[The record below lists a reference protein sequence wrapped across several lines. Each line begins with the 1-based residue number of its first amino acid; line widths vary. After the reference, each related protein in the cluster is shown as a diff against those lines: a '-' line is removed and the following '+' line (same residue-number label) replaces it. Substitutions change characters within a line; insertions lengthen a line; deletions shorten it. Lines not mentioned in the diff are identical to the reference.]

1 MVISKFLK
9 SHASEKNEELVK
21 QLQQEARMLFF
32 DKMMYDINDA
42 LTSILAACDVE
53 GKEAVPKIKQ
63 YIHRINQSLNNTK
76 NFQSNI
82 IGDKKFNISIVVQNL
97 IHVLKDRFKDAKY
110 ACIISDIKA
119 PVQGDQYK
127 FEKLLLY
134 IFVSLSLDSGATES
148 ETLIELRQK
157 DQDAMITILK
167 GSFTFSEHVLTQI
180 NKIQS
185 EAEFKGTVQITPHG
199 NGVEIIIKIPL
210 QFHVVKINGPIIKTV
225 HTPPRMAVQENK
237 SDQQNAKV
245 NESWNKSDKLTLP
258 DLAF

>member
-9 SHASEKNEELVK
+9 SHISDKNEELVK

-53 GKEAVPKIKQ
+53 GKEAIPKIKQ

-82 IGDKKFNISIVVQNL
+82 IGDKKFNVSIVLQNL
-97 IHVLKDRFKDAKY
+97 IHVVKDRFKDAKY

-134 IFVSLSLDSGATES
+134 IFVSLSLNSGATES

-167 GSFTFSEHVLTQI
+167 GSFTFPEHVLEQI
-180 NKIQS
+180 NKIHS
-185 EAEFKGTVQITPHG
+185 EADFRGTVQITPHG
-199 NGVEIIIKIPL
+199 NGVEVIIKIPL
-210 QFHVVKINGPIIKTV
+210 QFHAVKISMPVIKIV
-225 HTPPRMAVQENK
+225 HIPPRKVEEVQSE
-237 SDQQNAKV
+237 QQNTQTHK
-245 NESWNKSDKLTLP
+245 SWNNGNKFSLP
-258 DLAF
+258 DLAY